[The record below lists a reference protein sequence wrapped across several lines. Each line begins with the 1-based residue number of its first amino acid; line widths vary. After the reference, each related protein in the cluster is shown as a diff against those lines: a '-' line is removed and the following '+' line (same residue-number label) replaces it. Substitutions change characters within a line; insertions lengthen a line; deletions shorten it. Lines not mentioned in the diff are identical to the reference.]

1 MSSGAIWG
9 GIFAVVITSTAG
21 DVLQSS
27 AMKQIGDVGVI
38 SQSHGLAEVL
48 RRVLTNRRF
57 LFAVLFM
64 ALGFFSLII
73 TLSWGDVSV
82 VGPAAASLAFVADTW
97 AAKLF
102 LKERV
107 DRRRW
112 IAALFVA
119 GGVALLA
126 R

>member
-1 MSSGAIWG
+1 MTSAAMWG
-9 GIFAVVITSTAG
+9 GIVAVVLTSTAG

-27 AMKQIGDVGVI
+27 AMKQVGDVGLI
-38 SQSHGLAEVL
+38 RRSFGLEEVL

-57 LFAVLFM
+57 LLAVFFM

-82 VGPAAASLAFVADTW
+82 VGPAAASLAFIVDAA

-102 LKERV
+102 LKEHV

-112 IAALFVA
+112 LAALFVA
-119 GGVALLA
+119 GGVALLT

>member
-1 MSSGAIWG
+1 MTSPAMWG
-9 GIFAVVITSTAG
+9 GIAAVVITSTAG

-27 AMKQIGDVGVI
+27 AMKQIGDV
-38 SQSHGLAEVL
+38 SHLRRSHGLREVL
-48 RRVLTNRRF
+48 RRVLTNQRF
-57 LFAVLFM
+57 LLALLFM
-64 ALGFFSLII
+64 TLGFFSLII
-73 TLSWGDVSV
+73 ALSWGDVSV
-82 VGPAAASLAFVADTW
+82 VGPAAASLSFVVDTF

-112 IAALFVA
+112 AAALFVA
-119 GGVALLA
+119 GGVALLS

>member
-1 MSSGAIWG
+1 MTSAAVWG
-9 GIFAVVITSTAG
+9 GIAAVVLTTTAG

-27 AMKQIGDVGVI
+27 AMKQIGDVGLI
-38 SQSHGLAEVL
+38 RQSFGLQEVL
-48 RRVLTNRRF
+48 RRVVTNRRF
-57 LFAVLFM
+57 LFAVFFM

-82 VGPAAASLAFVADTW
+82 VGPAAASLAFIVD
-97 AAKLF
+97 AAAARLF
-102 LKERV
+102 LRERV

-112 IAALFVA
+112 LAALFVA
-119 GGVALLA
+119 CGVALLT

>member
-1 MSSGAIWG
+1 MWG
-9 GIFAVVITSTAG
+9 GIVAVVLTSTAG

-27 AMKQIGDVGVI
+27 AMKQVGDVGLI
-38 SQSHGLAEVL
+38 RQSCGLEEVL

-57 LFAVLFM
+57 LLAVFFM

-82 VGPAAASLAFVADTW
+82 VGPAAASLAFIVDAA

-102 LKERV
+102 LNEHV

-112 IAALFVA
+112 LAALFVA
-119 GGVALLA
+119 GGVALLT

>member
-1 MSSGAIWG
+1 MTSGALWG
-9 GIFAVVITSTAG
+9 SIAAVVITSTLG

-27 AMKQIGDVGVI
+27 AMKQIGDVGEI
-38 SQSHGLAEVL
+38 RRSHGLGEVL

-57 LFAVLFM
+57 LFAILFM

-73 TLSWGDVSV
+73 ALSWGDVSV
-82 VGPAAASLAFVADTW
+82 VGPAAASLAFIADTW

-112 IAALFVA
+112 LAALFVA

>member
-1 MSSGAIWG
+1 MTSGAMWG
-9 GIFAVVITSTAG
+9 GIAAVVITSTLG

-27 AMKQIGDVGVI
+27 AMKQIGDVDQI
-38 SQSHGLAEVL
+38 RRAHGLGEVL

-82 VGPAAASLAFVADTW
+82 VGPAAASLAFIADTW

-112 IAALFVA
+112 LAALFVA

>member
-1 MSSGAIWG
+1 MTSAAMWG
-9 GIFAVVITSTAG
+9 GIVAVVLTSTAG

-27 AMKQIGDVGVI
+27 AMKQVGDVGLI
-38 SQSHGLAEVL
+38 RRSCGLEEVL
-48 RRVLTNRRF
+48 RRVLSNRRF
-57 LFAVLFM
+57 LLAVFFM

-82 VGPAAASLAFVADTW
+82 VGPAAASLAFIVDAA

-102 LKERV
+102 LKEHV

-112 IAALFVA
+112 LAALFVA
-119 GGVALLA
+119 GGVALLT

>member
-1 MSSGAIWG
+1 MTSAAMWG
-9 GIFAVVITSTAG
+9 GIVAVVLTSTAG

-27 AMKQIGDVGVI
+27 AMKQVGDVGLI
-38 SQSHGLAEVL
+38 RRSCGLEEVL
-48 RRVLTNRRF
+48 RRVLSSRRF
-57 LFAVLFM
+57 LLAVFFM

-82 VGPAAASLAFVADTW
+82 VGPAAASLAFIVDAA

-102 LKERV
+102 LKEHV

-112 IAALFVA
+112 LAALFVA
-119 GGVALLA
+119 GGVALLT

>member
-1 MSSGAIWG
+1 MSSPAMWA
-9 GIFAVVITSTAG
+9 GIAAVVVTSSLG

-27 AMKQIGDVGVI
+27 AMKQIGDVGHI
-38 SQSHGLAEVL
+38 RQSRGLLEVL

-57 LFAVLFM
+57 LFAIVFL

-73 TLSWGDVSV
+73 TLSWGGVSV
-82 VGPAAASLAFVADTW
+82 VGPAAASLAFIADAW

-112 IAALFVA
+112 LAALFVA

>member
-1 MSSGAIWG
+1 MTSGAMWG
-9 GIFAVVITSTAG
+9 GIAAVVITSTGG

-27 AMKQIGDVGVI
+27 AMKQIGDVGRI
-38 SQSHGLAEVL
+38 RKSQGLLEVL

-57 LFAVLFM
+57 QLAVVFM

-82 VGPAAASLAFVADTW
+82 VGPAAASLAFIADTW

-102 LKERV
+102 LKEQV
-107 DRRRW
+107 DSRRW
-112 IAALFVA
+112 VAALFVA

>member
-1 MSSGAIWG
+1 MTSAAMWG
-9 GIFAVVITSTAG
+9 GIVAVVLTSTAG

-27 AMKQIGDVGVI
+27 AMKQVGDVGLI
-38 SQSHGLAEVL
+38 RQSFGLEEVL

-57 LFAVLFM
+57 LLAVFFM

-82 VGPAAASLAFVADTW
+82 VGPAAASLAFIVDAA

-102 LKERV
+102 LKEHV

-112 IAALFVA
+112 LAALFVA
-119 GGVALLA
+119 GGVALLT

>member
-1 MSSGAIWG
+1 MTSAAMWG
-9 GIFAVVITSTAG
+9 GIVAVVLTSTAG

-27 AMKQIGDVGVI
+27 AMKQVGDVGLI
-38 SQSHGLAEVL
+38 RQSCGLEEVL

-57 LFAVLFM
+57 LLAVFFM

-82 VGPAAASLAFVADTW
+82 VGPAAASLAFIVDAA
-97 AAKLF
+97 AAKLV
-102 LKERV
+102 LNEHV

-112 IAALFVA
+112 LAALLVA
-119 GGVALLA
+119 GGVALLT

>member
-1 MSSGAIWG
+1 MTSAAMWG
-9 GIFAVVITSTAG
+9 GIVAVVLTSTAG

-27 AMKQIGDVGVI
+27 AMKQVGDVGLI
-38 SQSHGLAEVL
+38 RQSCGLEEVL

-57 LFAVLFM
+57 LLAVFFM

-82 VGPAAASLAFVADTW
+82 VGPAAASLAFIVDAA
-97 AAKLF
+97 AAKLV
-102 LKERV
+102 LNKHV

-112 IAALFVA
+112 LAALFVA
-119 GGVALLA
+119 GGVALLT

>member
-1 MSSGAIWG
+1 MTSAAMWG
-9 GIFAVVITSTAG
+9 GIVAVVLTSTAG

-27 AMKQIGDVGVI
+27 AMKQVGDVGLI
-38 SQSHGLAEVL
+38 RQSCGLEEVL

-57 LFAVLFM
+57 LLAVFFM

-82 VGPAAASLAFVADTW
+82 VGPAAASLAFIVDAA
-97 AAKLF
+97 AAKLV
-102 LKERV
+102 LNEHV

-112 IAALFVA
+112 LAALFVA
-119 GGVALLA
+119 GGVALLT